1 MPVIHITS
9 EAQFNEE
16 LKNNKYVVVDFFAT
30 WCGPCKRIAPEL
42 EKLSNS
48 EEFKTVKFLKVDV
61 DEQSEVAQAQN
72 IEAMPT
78 FKFFREGK
86 KGEEDVVGA
95 DLDDIKA
102 KVKKLAS
109 K

>member
-9 EAQFNEE
+9 EQQFNEE

-48 EEFKTVKFLKVDV
+48 EELKNVKFLKVYFGIF
-61 DEQSEVAQAQN
+61 S
-72 IEAMPT
+72 T
-78 FKFFREGK
+78 FVFQPYFTFLF
-86 KGEEDVVGA
+86 V
-95 DLDDIKA
+95 
-102 KVKKLAS
+102 
-109 K
+109 